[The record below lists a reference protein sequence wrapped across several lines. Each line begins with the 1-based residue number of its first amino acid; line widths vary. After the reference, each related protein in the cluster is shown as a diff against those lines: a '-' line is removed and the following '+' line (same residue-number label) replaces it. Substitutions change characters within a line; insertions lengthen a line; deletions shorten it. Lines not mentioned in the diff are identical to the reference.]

1 MDLITNTNEF
11 HVIRTN
17 ELKLTATETDKSS
30 RVLFRRYKFLFPNE
44 VE

>member
-17 ELKLTATETDKSS
+17 ELQLAATEADTSFACA
-30 RVLFRRYKFLFPNE
+30 L
-44 VE
+44 